1 MAELSREELAA
12 MIDHTILAPNASEA
26 DVRRL
31 CGEAKE
37 FGFASVCANPVWA
50 SVLADELQGSA
61 VLACVV
67 VGFPFGASATEV
79 KAFEAK
85 TAVAAGAQ
93 EVDMVINIASAIA
106 EDRDALVADI
116 SAVAQAC
123 HDGAAKLKV
132 IIETSELTDAQKVL
146 ACEAAVE
153 AGADFVKTST
163 GYSSSGATAADIA
176 LMRKTVGPDIG
187 VKASGGVRTREQ
199 ALEMIE
205 AGANRI
211 GASKGIT
218 IIGAGEAS
226 EGSYYKDR

>member
-12 MIDHTILAPNASEA
+12 MIDHTILAPNASES

-31 CGEAKE
+31 CSEAKE

-50 SVLADELQGSA
+50 PVLADELQGSD

-153 AGADFVKTST
+153 ARADFVKTST

-199 ALEMIE
+199 ALEMVE

-211 GASKGIT
+211 GASKGIA

-226 EGSYYKDR
+226 EGSY